1 MLKWGRCSSQ
11 QLLKKSKIIQKQ
23 YDQAEKNQD
32 IIQDAIA
39 LDQDIE
45 YQQQAMQDLMD
56 QQKAKMQEGL
66 DEEFDNLG
74 KDELMDAMKDYNNNK
89 QTTTQTNT
97 AQTQKTAKKDTTY
110 DDMMKDLLS

>member
-1 MLKWGRCSSQ
+1 M
-11 QLLKKSKIIQKQ
+11 
-23 YDQAEKNQD
+23 D

-56 QQKAKMQEGL
+56 QQKSKMQEGL
-66 DEEFDNLG
+66 EDEFDALG
-74 KDELMDAMKDYNNNK
+74 EDELMDAMKGYDANP
-89 QTTTQTNT
+89 
-97 AQTQKTAKKDTTY
+97 AQTQTAGPQTQTQKAKKDTTY

>member
-1 MLKWGRCSSQ
+1 M
-11 QLLKKSKIIQKQ
+11 
-23 YDQAEKNQD
+23 D

-56 QQKAKMQEGL
+56 QQKSKMQEGL
-66 DEEFDNLG
+66 EDEFDQLG
-74 KDELMDAMKDYNNNK
+74 EDDLMDAMKGYDDVK
-89 QTTTQTNT
+89 QTTTNTNT
-97 AQTQKTAKKDTTY
+97 AQTQKAKKDTTY

>member
-1 MLKWGRCSSQ
+1 M
-11 QLLKKSKIIQKQ
+11 
-23 YDQAEKNQD
+23 D

-56 QQKAKMQEGL
+56 QQKSKMQEGL
-66 DEEFDNLG
+66 EDEFDQLG
-74 KDELMDAMKDYNNNK
+74 EDDLMDAMKGYDDAK
-89 QTTTQTNT
+89 QTATNT
-97 AQTQKTAKKDTTY
+97 NAPQTQKAKKDTTY